1 MAEIQA
7 LSWCFFQKKK
17 NLATGGEIQGE
28 EKDPHPLARYV
39 HPPLVKPETVYR
51 RQHGHSERVWLES
64 AGGKKRE
71 MKVSIGLTGK

>member
-1 MAEIQA
+1 MVF
-7 LSWCFFQKKK
+7 LPKKE
-17 NLATGGEIQGE
+17 LRYWGRDPGR

-51 RQHGHSERVWLES
+51 RQHGHSERVGLES

-71 MKVSIGLTGK
+71 MKVSIWLTGK